1 MESGPSVR
9 VLGMHVRLL
18 REQVCNDWQMSVEG
32 RLVQRGLAYD
42 ASTEYSRYRNSSS
55 TRPYL
60 ALLVLDIRNGTALLD
75 DFTTAERPLRHMDVA
90 LERRNTYATSRY
102 PANPC

>member
-9 VLGMHVRLL
+9 ILGMHVRLL

-60 ALLVLDIRNGTALLD
+60 ALLVLNVGDRAALLHD
-75 DFTTAERPLRHMDVA
+75 CMEQKQTPRSEQAREKHEEKGEETH
-90 LERRNTYATSRY
+90 AT
-102 PANPC
+102 